1 MPARPSPSL
10 RYLKARLRVLLK
22 RPMMWGS
29 GLVVF
34 LAVGFLLES
43 WTTPQSFLGLLP
55 AEWLFSGGEVVND
68 PSSSDP
74 APEPMLE
81 PAADVSDVIGS
92 TLPSPEATD
101 GLTSLDASRSAIVTD
116 PKLDP
121 LLAQPLL
128 GLPSSSQSD
137 SSSDSSSDRRS
148 RRNVFSRSRSSLTS
162 KPDLSLSDPDTPS
175 FLGRLDSEQAT
186 SPMPLGSSP
195 ATSTSSAA
203 SATSPSAINPL
214 QSALERSSSTG
225 QPASLPH
232 SMTTSGAPGSSS
244 SQVPGVS
251 GPSSAPSGLPAA
263 PAEWTQSMP
272 GQPPS
277 YFPQT
282 SPNPGTTGYT
292 MPPAFRTPA
301 NTPSQFGTYSGSSS
315 GITPPTSI
323 APAGPTAPSLAPAVP
338 QPSFGSY
345 STPSSST
352 AAPTP
357 DFSGVQSPQ
366 AAPTAPFSVPRTPPG
381 RTIGG
386 GEINTFSNP

>member
-1 MPARPSPSL
+1 MPVRPSPSL

-55 AEWLFSGGEVVND
+55 TEWLFSEEETVND

-81 PAADVSDVIGS
+81 PAAGVSDVIGS
-92 TLPSPEATD
+92 TLSSPEATD
-101 GLTSLDASRSAIVTD
+101 GLTSLDASRSAIATD
-116 PKLDP
+116 PKLDS

-128 GLPSSSQSD
+128 GLPSESFQSD

-148 RRNVFSRSRSSLTS
+148 RRNVFSRSRSSLSS
-162 KPDLSLSDPDTPS
+162 KPDLSLSDPDSSS
-175 FLGRLDSEQAT
+175 FLSGLNSEQST
-186 SPMPLGSSP
+186 LPMPLGSNP
-195 ATSTSSAA
+195 ATSTSSG
-203 SATSPSAINPL
+203 ATTPSAINPL

-232 SMTTSGAPGSSS
+232 SVVAPGAPGSSS
-244 SQVPGVS
+244 SQLPGVS
-251 GPSSAPSGLPAA
+251 GPSSAPSVLPAA
-263 PAEWTQSMP
+263 PAGWTQSMP

-301 NTPSQFGTYSGSSS
+301 NTPSQFGTYSGNSSA
-315 GITPPTSI
+315 ITPPTSTV
-323 APAGPTAPSLAPAVP
+323 PAVPTAPSLMPAAP

-345 STPSSST
+345 DTPPGFTS
-352 AAPTP
+352 APTP
-357 DFSGVQSPQ
+357 DFSGVQSSP

-381 RTIGG
+381 RTMGG